1 MIRIDEIINDAEKAI
16 RANFHTLNLQVF
28 VGMPERQ
35 TRLVMERK
43 RQIREWV
50 AVVRILR
57 DPANHGPVLARVT
70 DRGEHS
76 GRNQNEMALF
86 CAHLPESGLSE
97 TQRQILLNGLAQ
109 QYAHFETWAGFV
121 GACVENPN
129 WVPSR
134 GPVA

>member
-16 RANFHTLNLQVF
+16 LANYRMRNVQAF

-57 DPANHGPVLARVT
+57 HPANHGPVLARVT

-76 GRNQNEMALF
+76 GRNLMAHSLRNRVI
-86 CAHLPESGLSE
+86 LGGLDAIIE
-97 TQRQILLNGLAQ
+97 RAKDQQRNKAEQ
-109 QYAHFETWAGFV
+109 
-121 GACVENPN
+121 P
-129 WVPSR
+129 R
-134 GPVA
+134 G